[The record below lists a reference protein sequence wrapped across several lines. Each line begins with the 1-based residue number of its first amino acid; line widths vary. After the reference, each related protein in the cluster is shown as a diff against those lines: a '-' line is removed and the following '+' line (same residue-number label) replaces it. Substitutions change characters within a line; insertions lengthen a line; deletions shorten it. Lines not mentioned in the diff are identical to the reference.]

1 VRNPI
6 TSLVFFAIVAASP
19 AWAAHISKPG
29 QTTQPVPPQPLE
41 TAVSATHS
49 WTGAAGTK
57 WSNPSNWSP
66 AGVPKAGD
74 SLVFGENPMIGM
86 DPVAVNDLPGGL
98 AFASITGKGGSFTI
112 SGNPIAISGT
122 ISADSRLNVEMPVDL
137 GAGGHA
143 VQSVSFLAPVAGSGT
158 LTGTASFTT
167 PIQQPFTGT
176 LEGVGSWILGSDLS
190 STRFN
195 NARIVGY
202 GKVGALTGSVQIQP
216 MQLDGAPGV
225 FTTGAF
231 QADGGYLFAMLEED
245 VGSRIEVQG
254 PVRVEGIRFLPQTP
268 GDFAPV
274 SGKVYVL
281 IANDG
286 TDPISGTLRS
296 YNDGTP
302 YFEGSVLQ
310 WGEYDLRISYVGGDG
325 NDLTITATR
334 AR

>member
-1 VRNPI
+1 MRNPI
-6 TSLVFFAIVAASP
+6 TSLVLFAVLAASP

-29 QTTQPVPPQPLE
+29 ETTQPVPPTPLE
-41 TAVSATHS
+41 TNPVTYS

-57 WSNPSNWSP
+57 WSNPSNWVP
-66 AGVPKAGD
+66 AGVPRSGD
-74 SLVFGENPMIGM
+74 SLVFGENTGM
-86 DPVAVNDLPGGL
+86 GQDATAVNDLPSGL
-98 AFASITGKGGSFTI
+98 TFASVTGKGGAFTI
-112 SGNPIAISGT
+112 SGNPIGITGT
-122 ISADSRLNVEMPVDL
+122 VSADSRLNFEMPVDL
-137 GAGGHA
+137 GSSGHA
-143 VQSVSFLAPVAGSGT
+143 LQSVSFLAPVAGSGT

-176 LEGVGSWILGSDLS
+176 LDGMGSWILGSDLS

-216 MQLDGAPGV
+216 MELDGAPAT

-245 VGSRIEVQG
+245 MGSQIQVQG
-254 PVRVEGIRFLPQTP
+254 PVRVEGIRFLPQTA

-274 SGKVYVL
+274 SGKVYIL
-281 IANDG
+281 ISNDG
-286 TDPISGTLRS
+286 TDPISGTLRD
-296 YNDGTP
+296 YEDGTP
-302 YFEGSVLQ
+302 YLEGSVLR
-310 WGEYDLRISYVGGDG
+310 WGAYDLRISYVGGDG
-325 NDLTITATR
+325 NDLTVTAIK